1 MTHTLRFQTRQR
13 LNKPAEF
20 DAVYAARQRASDGCL
35 LVYGLRNTLG
45 WTRIGLS
52 VGRKQGHAVRRARL
66 KRLLREA
73 FRLSQHEL
81 PVGLDVVLLPQVGT
95 PAGVTEF
102 RSSLAKLLRQ

>member
-35 LVYGLRNTLG
+35 RVYGLRNTRG

-81 PVGLDVVLLPQVGT
+81 PVGLDVVLIPQVGT
-95 PAGVTEF
+95 TAGVTEF